1 MTAEEGWRLIE
12 DSRAK
17 IDSLDRKLVDLLN
30 ERTRLVENIGS
41 AKESL
46 DLPVKESSRE
56 DDVFRNILKHNGGP
70 IPPEAL
76 RRIFERLIEEMRG
89 LQGMR
94 RQSSAKP

>member
-12 DSRAK
+12 DNRAK
-17 IDSLDRKLVDLLN
+17 IDALDRKLVELLN
-30 ERTRLVENIGS
+30 ERTRLVENIGQ
-41 AKESL
+41 AKEAL
-46 DLPVKESSRE
+46 ELPVKESSRE
-56 DDVFRNILKHNGGP
+56 DDVFRNILKHNAGP